1 MKLPIRCLIAIDAAF
16 WVAGI
21 AITLYLAGAVA
32 GFVSASS
39 EHYSN
44 FLLATLAM
52 AGLSAMRAPL
62 SRAIEK
68 GTFSGTKVRLAA
80 AVVGTIGVTVA
91 AGYVRLHA
99 VELEMRQPFFSQTQ
113 FVMGALL
120 TVSVLILTWL
130 HWGGLLTA
138 FIAIAIAY
146 FFLGHHISHPLLGHP
161 EYSPNFVMNYL
172 GLGTTDGM
180 FWFARDA
187 ADNIW
192 FLVLFAGVLF
202 GVGTLPMIVE
212 LGMLAGRR
220 VAGGAAA
227 PALIGS
233 FTVGAIMGTAVS
245 NVVMTGRFTIPMMKK
260 YGYSP
265 SMAGSIEAAASTAG
279 QISPPILGL
288 AAFIIA
294 ALLNIPY
301 VDVVMAS
308 VIPAALYMTGITFGV
323 IVYARRH
330 NLPRLEGMADMRLI
344 LRMMPTF
351 LISFG
356 IVLWLLIAYYSPA
369 VAGIAGCVS
378 ALALGLTQG
387 RFRPRWRQLVTAIRE
402 ALDMAA
408 TLSLILIAIGPLAQT
423 FLTTNF
429 SGKIGTFLLLVL
441 PNSEIIVLLAG
452 ALLALILG
460 MGLPTPVAYVI
471 VALAVVPYLQEFGV
485 APLAA
490 HFFVFWFACFSTL
503 TPPVAVSVLAAAK
516 LSGASF
522 WDTARDS
529 MGLALTTFVIPFA
542 FVFHPSLLAFP
553 SFGANLILPLVTLL
567 LLQLTVVVAF
577 FGHFRRR
584 LEKPERMAFWVVAL
598 SGYIAIVDR
607 GSISNFAF
615 FALLIAAMALASR
628 RPVGIS
634 APVR

>member
-1 MKLPIRCLIAIDAAF
+1 MTLPIRCRIATDAAF
-16 WVAGI
+16 WAAGI
-21 AITLYLAGAVA
+21 AVTLYLAGAVA

-39 EHYSN
+39 EHYST

-52 AGLSAMRAPL
+52 SGLSAIRDPL
-62 SRAIEK
+62 SRAIEA
-68 GTFSGTKVRLAA
+68 GTFSGTKIRLAA

-99 VELEMRQPFFSQTQ
+99 VELEMRQPFFSHTE
-113 FVMGALL
+113 FAMGALL
-120 TVSVLILTWL
+120 TISVLILTWL

-146 FFLGHHISHPLLGHP
+146 FFLGHHIAHPLLGHP
-161 EYSPNFVMNYL
+161 EYSPNFVMNYI
-172 GLGTTDGM
+172 GLGTTDGL
-180 FWFARDA
+180 FWFAREA

-202 GVGTLPMIVE
+202 GVGTLRMVVE
-212 LGMLAGRR
+212 FGKLAGRR
-220 VAGGAAA
+220 VGGGAAA

-233 FTVGAIMGTAVS
+233 GIVSAIMGTAVS

-265 SMAGSIEAAASTAG
+265 SMAGAIEASASTAG
-279 QISPPILGL
+279 QITPPILGL

-323 IVYARRH
+323 IVYARRQ
-330 NLPRLEGMADMRLI
+330 NLPRLEGAVDARLI
-344 LRMMPTF
+344 IRMMPTF
-351 LISFG
+351 IVSFG

-369 VAGIAGCVS
+369 VAGIAGCIS

-387 RFRPRWRQLVTAIRE
+387 EFRPRWRQFVIAIRE

-408 TLSLILIAIGPLAQT
+408 TLSLVLIAIGPLAQS
-423 FLTTNF
+423 FLTTNV
-429 SGKIGTFLLLVL
+429 SRKIGTLLLLVL
-441 PNSEIIVLLAG
+441 PNWEIAVLLAG

-485 APLAA
+485 APLTA

-516 LSGASF
+516 LAGASF
-522 WDTARDS
+522 WDTSRDS
-529 MGLALTTFVIPFA
+529 MGLALSTFVIPFA
-542 FVFHPSLLAFP
+542 FVYYPSLLAFP
-553 SFGANLILPLVTLL
+553 SFDTNLILPLVTVL
-567 LLQLTVVVAF
+567 LLQFTVVVAF

-584 LEKPERMAFWVVAL
+584 LDRPERMAFWVATL

-607 GSISNFAF
+607 GSISNYAF

-628 RPVGIS
+628 RPAGVG
-634 APVR
+634 APA